1 MVGDKIDA
9 QCLFTCSSQAS
20 EQDIFVP
27 ELSSQNKLIMGNTET
42 STGPS
47 VNITYILNMY
57 TFIFVLT
64 EEVMLSAL
72 VV

>member
-1 MVGDKIDA
+1 MLSV
-9 QCLFTCSSQAS
+9 CSRA
-20 EQDIFVP
+20 P
-27 ELSSQNKLIMGNTET
+27 AKHPNKTSSFPNFLHKTNLLWVTVITI

-47 VNITYILNMY
+47 VNITFILNMY